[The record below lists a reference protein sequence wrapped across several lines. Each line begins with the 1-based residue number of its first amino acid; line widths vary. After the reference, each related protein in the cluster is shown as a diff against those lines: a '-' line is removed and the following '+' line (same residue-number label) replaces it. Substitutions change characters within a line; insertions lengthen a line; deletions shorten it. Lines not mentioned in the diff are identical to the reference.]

1 MEVGVLILLG
11 AAGAALGY
19 FWLSGV
25 TSGERMMSHRP

>member
-1 MEVGVLILLG
+1 MEIGILLFIG

-25 TSGERMMSHRP
+25 VSGERRMAHRA